1 MTVSLVAEI
10 ANDPK
15 QEATPKQSK
24 KKQTHYVIAQNVR
37 RQPEVIFNWMR

>member
-10 ANDPK
+10 ANDTK

-24 KKQTHYVIAQNVR
+24 KSKHT
-37 RQPEVIFNWMR
+37 M